1 MLRLFL
7 FCLAAVWVVS
17 LMLPSKDR
25 LPPAGA
31 AVRVTTPS
39 EPRRDTEL
47 KRESN
52 GHFYVHAKV
61 NGQLV
66 RFVVDTGA
74 TIVALTEEDA
84 ERVGLKLD
92 PASYQIVGEGA
103 GGPVRGQ
110 NVKLGSIEVEGKL
123 VNDIEGVVLEG
134 GSMSLLGQAYLSR
147 LTEVKMAG
155 EYMVLR

>member
-1 MLRLFL
+1 MFRLFV
-7 FCLAAVWVVS
+7 FCLAAVWAVS
-17 LMLPSKDR
+17 LILPSTDR

-47 KRESN
+47 RREGD

-66 RFVVDTGA
+66 RFLVDTGA
-74 TIVALTEEDA
+74 TMVALTVEDA
-84 ERVGLKLD
+84 QRAGLNVD
-92 PASYQIVGEGA
+92 PSTFDIVGEGA

-110 NVKLGSIEVEGKL
+110 DVKLGSIEVEGKL
-123 VNDIEGVVLEG
+123 VNDIDGVVLEG
-134 GSMSLLGQAYLSR
+134 GRMSLLGQAYLSK

>member
-1 MLRLFL
+1 MIRLL
-7 FCLAAVWVVS
+7 VFCFAAVWALS
-17 LMLPSKDR
+17 FMLPSKSG
-25 LPPAGA
+25 LPPAGEA
-31 AVRVTTPS
+31 MRVTIPS

-47 KRESN
+47 RRENN

-84 ERVGLKLD
+84 ERVGLKVN
-92 PASYQIVGEGA
+92 PATYQIVGEGA
-103 GGPVRGQ
+103 GGAVRGQ
-110 NVKLGSIEVEGKL
+110 VVTLGSIEVEGKL
-123 VNDIEGVVLEG
+123 VNDVEGVVLEG

-147 LTEVKMAG
+147 LTEVKMSG

>member
-1 MLRLFL
+1 MFRLFL
-7 FCLAAVWVVS
+7 FCLGAVWAVS
-17 LMLPSKDR
+17 LILPGKTD
-25 LPPAGA
+25 LPPAGE

-47 KRESN
+47 RRESN

-74 TIVALTEEDA
+74 TMVALTEEDA
-84 ERVGLKLD
+84 ERVGLKVD
-92 PASYQIVGEGA
+92 PSTFQIVGEGA

-110 NVKLGSIEVEGKL
+110 DVRLGSIEVDGKL
-123 VNDIEGVVLEG
+123 VNDVEGDRKSVV
-134 GSMSLLGQAYLSR
+134 
-147 LTEVKMAG
+147 
-155 EYMVLR
+155 